1 MTGPLT
7 PPLDLITTAV
17 LELLRTGGRTVY
29 DAAYTGDPHNPPYP
43 YDVLYQ
49 LPGGS
54 ADPFPS
60 LDDRHTDATLVFQ
73 VTAVSDLRN
82 QAQWAARA
90 ARDLMVGK
98 TSAGFDQPHKFA
110 HPLVLPDGW
119 VCIDRRPDPAMPGV
133 ERTGLEPN
141 SIYTVPARYYLTVA
155 PD

>member
-29 DAAYTGDPHNPPYP
+29 GAAYTGDPHNPPYP

-60 LDDRHTDATLVFQ
+60 LDDRHNEATLVFQ
-73 VTAVSDLRN
+73 VTAVSNLRN

-90 ARDLMVGK
+90 ARDLMVGG
-98 TSAGFDQPHKFA
+98 S
-110 HPLVLPDGW
+110 PLPMPDGW
-119 VCIDRRPDPAMPGV
+119 VCIHRRPDPAMPGV
-133 ERTGLEPN
+133 DRAGLEPN
-141 SIYTVPARYYLTVA
+141 TIYTVPARYLITVA

>member
-17 LELLRTGGRTVY
+17 LELLRTGGRPVF
-29 DAAYTGDPHNPPYP
+29 DGAYTGDPHNPPYP
-43 YDVLYQ
+43 YTILYQ
-49 LPGGS
+49 VAGGS

-60 LDDRHTDATLVFQ
+60 LDDRHNEATVVYQ

-90 ARDLMVGK
+90 ARDLMVG
-98 TSAGFDQPHKFA
+98 TE
-110 HPLVLPDGW
+110 PLLMPDGW
-119 VCIDRRPDPAMPGV
+119 VCIHRRPDPAMPGV

-141 SIYTVPARYYLTVA
+141 TIYTVPARYLITVA